1 MELTGVA
8 TVASGTD
15 GSRRIDRDDLRV
27 PVVKIR
33 TLATKQSPP
42 ARFLRLGDVVLD
54 CGAAGHDH
62 GTRGGRWSWL
72 RRAALSGAFGDER
85 EGEQRRRRG
94 SREREAVEG
103 VEASPWRREGVGE
116 AATAKQ
122 EVAGVG
128 ARASST
134 QLLRG
139 EGEEDD
145 WQLGCTVTGRAEAGP
160 ATGKWPRYGSFSL
173 SLFLIISVF
182 YYSVN
187 LGLY

>member
-1 MELTGVA
+1 M
-8 TVASGTD
+8 ASPHMD
-15 GSRRIDRDDLRV
+15 KL
-27 PVVKIR
+27 
-33 TLATKQSPP
+33 
-42 ARFLRLGDVVLD
+42 
-54 CGAAGHDH
+54 
-62 GTRGGRWSWL
+62 
-72 RRAALSGAFGDER
+72 
-85 EGEQRRRRG
+85 EGE
-94 SREREAVEG
+94 
-103 VEASPWRREGVGE
+103 ASS
-116 AATAKQ
+116 AKQ
-122 EVAGVG
+122 EVAGVD

-160 ATGKWPRYGSFSL
+160 ATGKWPRCGSFSL

>member
-1 MELTGVA
+1 MVGE
-8 TVASGTD
+8 AS
-15 GSRRIDRDDLRV
+15 
-27 PVVKIR
+27 
-33 TLATKQSPP
+33 
-42 ARFLRLGDVVLD
+42 
-54 CGAAGHDH
+54 
-62 GTRGGRWSWL
+62 GGRWSWL
-72 RRAALSGAFGDER
+72 WRAAATATLGWLGEESQGRERGGPER
-85 EGEQRRRRG
+85 ERRSRG
-94 SREREAVEG
+94 SR
-103 VEASPWRREGVGE
+103 ASPWRREGVGE

-173 SLFLIISVF
+173 SPFLIISVF

-187 LGLY
+187 LGLYEKYSDTFKNHETNHGYCLEYIQQ